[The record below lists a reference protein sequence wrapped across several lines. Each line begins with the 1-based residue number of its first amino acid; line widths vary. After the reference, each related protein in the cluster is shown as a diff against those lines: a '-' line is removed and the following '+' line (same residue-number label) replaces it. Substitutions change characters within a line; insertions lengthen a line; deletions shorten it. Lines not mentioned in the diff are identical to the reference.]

1 MMIELKEV
9 NSRIKIGYPFH
20 YLLAIAICHRVL
32 VINEMGEN
40 RLRLRS
46 SSVQTK
52 KGKKFPICINV
63 GRQN

>member
-20 YLLAIAICHRVL
+20 FLLAIAICHRVL
-32 VINEMGEN
+32 VINELSNDHM
-40 RLRLRS
+40 RLHS

-52 KGKKFPICINV
+52 KG
-63 GRQN
+63 